1 MDTAQPTD
9 PIDDHVGESGEIGCH
24 HGEQQVTI
32 PCRLVDADDHR
43 IRAQSL
49 DDLGQALGVT
59 VNLDDGRHLLIE
71 VRTSGYPGDS
81 VIDETLPTV
90 GNGRW

>member
-24 HGEQQVTI
+24 DGEQQITI
-32 PCRLVDADDHR
+32 PCRLVDTDDHR
-43 IRAQSL
+43 IRAQGL